1 MKKSFKKLGFVSLAA
16 SSVLLGSMNATD
28 LETYAALQ
36 KPSHVFGNYAKKD
49 SGETHHTTTSTLA
62 PKDSNPSTPQQEQ
75 QQAKSTATS
84 DSQEAKTLETT
95 ANTDQT
101 TATTDKAYTT
111 STDSSVKSVA
121 ENVESDNTTVQGD
134 EKTLEK
140 AVDQVQADAT
150 SKDFNETT
158 FTTDQK
164 AEQAAEQNLQKAENK
179 LKTDEGA
186 LDSALQQQQAK
197 STATSDSQEAKTLE
211 TTANTDQTT
220 ATTDKAY
227 TTSTDSSVKSVAE
240 NVESDNTTV
249 QGDEK
254 TLEKAVDQ
262 VQADATSKDFNET
275 TFTTDQKA
283 EQAAEQN
290 LQKAENKLKTDEG
303 ALDSALQQQQAKN
316 TLIKDTATVKG
327 FNSVSVSAMDTTLS
341 GVKTMYQQTET
352 ISTLLSGNSGLGSV
366 ISNAQGLSSAF
377 SALES
382 AQNTLKGYLDSS
394 SATIGQLT
402 NGSNAVVGALDQAIA
417 QVDTALADLAA
428 NVADTP
434 KTQAATL
441 VTADN
446 STTNSTTTDAINFL
460 SALKNNLTAQKDAFM
475 NVHKNIQ
482 TAVAQAQATYKPS
495 VMNTNNYGQMYGV
508 DAMAGYKWFFG
519 KTKRFGFRTYGYYSY
534 NHANLSFVGSQLGIM
549 EGASQVNNFTYGVGF
564 DALYNFYE
572 SKEGYNTAGL
582 FMGFG
587 LGGDSFIV
595 QGESYLKSQMNICN
609 NTAGCS
615 ASMNT
620 SYFQMPVEFG
630 FRSNF
635 SKHSGIEVG
644 FKLPLFTNQFYKER
658 SVDESVDV
666 FYKRNF
672 SIYFNYM
679 INF

>member
-1 MKKSFKKLGFVSLAA
+1 MKKSFKKLGFVSLAT

-28 LETYAALQ
+28 LQTYAALQ
-36 KPSHVFGNYAKKD
+36 KPSHVFGNVAVK
-49 SGETHHTTTSTLA
+49 TSTLETGSDKHTA
-62 PKDSNPSTPQQEQ
+62 SSEPNPTTPPANKKDDTSGSGDKHTASSEPTPSTPSSKKDESGSSGTGTQH
-75 QQAKSTATS
+75 TA
-84 DSQEAKTLETT
+84 
-95 ANTDQT
+95 
-101 TATTDKAYTT
+101 
-111 STDSSVKSVA
+111 SSGNSVA
-121 ENVESDNTTVQGD
+121 
-134 EKTLEK
+134 
-140 AVDQVQADAT
+140 
-150 SKDFNETT
+150 
-158 FTTDQK
+158 
-164 AEQAAEQNLQKAENK
+164 
-179 LKTDEGA
+179 
-186 LDSALQQQQAK
+186 
-197 STATSDSQEAKTLE
+197 SQL
-211 TTANTDQTT
+211 
-220 ATTDKAY
+220 
-227 TTSTDSSVKSVAE
+227 V
-240 NVESDNTTV
+240 
-249 QGDEK
+249 
-254 TLEKAVDQ
+254 
-262 VQADATSKDFNET
+262 
-275 TFTTDQKA
+275 
-283 EQAAEQN
+283 
-290 LQKAENKLKTDEG
+290 
-303 ALDSALQQQQAKN
+303 
-316 TLIKDTATVKG
+316 KDTNKVNS
-327 FNSVSVSAMDTTLS
+327 FNSVSVSGMNTTLS
-341 GVKTMYQQTET
+341 GVETMSKQTAM
-352 ISTLLSGNSGLGSV
+352 INTLLNNSTDLSSV

-377 SALES
+377 GALES

-402 NGSNAVVGALDQAIA
+402 NGSNAVVSALDKAIN
-417 QVDTALADLAA
+417 QVDAALADL
-428 NVADTP
+428 VTTDTQ
-434 KTQAATL
+434 KTQAVTLAATGS
-441 VTADN
+441 
-446 STTNSTTTDAINFL
+446 STSSASNTTTDAIAFL
-460 SALKNNLTAQKDAFM
+460 NALKTNLTAQKDAFM

-582 FMGFG
+582 FLGFG

-595 QGESYLKSQMNICN
+595 QGESYLKSQMHICN

-658 SVDESVDV
+658 GVDGSVDV

>member
-36 KPSHVFGNYAKKD
+36 KPSHVFDNYAKKSNKGSELSSD
-49 SGETHHTTTSTLA
+49 SPT
-62 PKDSNPSTPQQEQ
+62 Q
-75 QQAKSTATS
+75 QQAQTTAQS
-84 DSQEAKTLETT
+84 DTTQATTLE
-95 ANTDQT
+95 N
-101 TATTDKAYTT
+101 TATTDSQTATTDQTYT
-111 STDSSVKSVA
+111 KSADATVA
-121 ENVESDNTTVQGD
+121 GAAKKVETDNTAVQSA
-134 EKTLEK
+134 EQTLKTDVAK
-140 AVDQVQADAT
+140 VQADAST
-150 SKDFNETT
+150 KDFDETT
-158 FTTDQK
+158 FTKD
-164 AEQAAEQNLQKAENK
+164 QAAEQ
-179 LKTDEGA
+179 
-186 LDSALQQQQAK
+186 
-197 STATSDSQEAKTLE
+197 TAE
-211 TTANTDQTT
+211 TTLK
-220 ATTDKAY
+220 KA
-227 TTSTDSSVKSVAE
+227 
-240 NVESDNTTV
+240 
-249 QGDEK
+249 
-254 TLEKAVDQ
+254 
-262 VQADATSKDFNET
+262 ET
-275 TFTTDQKA
+275 TFGTQ
-283 EQAAEQN
+283 
-290 LQKAENKLKTDEG
+290 
-303 ALDSALQQQQAKN
+303 SALETALKDQTPSTPPTKETPPAKKDETSGSGDKDQHTASGTGGTPSSSGGTGGEHHTASSGTPPASSTPPTPTPPTSGGN
-316 TLIKDTATVKG
+316 TITSQLTKDTTMVNNLK
-327 FNSVSVSAMDTTLS
+327 SVSVSAMNTTLS
-341 GVKTMYQQTET
+341 GVTQLSQQTAA
-352 ISTLLSGNSGLGSV
+352 ISTLLSGNPNLGSV

-402 NGSNAVVGALDQAIA
+402 NGSNAVVGALDKAIN
-417 QVDTALADLAA
+417 QVDMALADLAT
-428 NVADTP
+428 ADAQ
-434 KTQAATL
+434 KTQAVVLVAASDSAT
-441 VTADN
+441 
-446 STTNSTTTDAINFL
+446 TTTDAINFL
-460 SALKNNLTAQKDAFM
+460 NALKTNLTAQKDAFM
-475 NVHKNIQ
+475 SVHKNIQ
-482 TAVAQAQATYKPS
+482 TAVAQAQATYTPS
-495 VMNTNNYGQMYGV
+495 VINTNNYGQMYGV

-519 KTKRFGFRTYGYYSY
+519 KKKRFGFRSYGYYSY

-582 FMGFG
+582 FLGFG

-595 QGESYLKSQMNICN
+595 QGESYLKSQMRICN

-644 FKLPLFTNQFYKER
+644 LKLPLFANQFYKER
-658 SVDESVDV
+658 GVDGSVDV

>member
-16 SSVLLGSMNATD
+16 SGVLLGSMNATD

-36 KPSHVFGNYAKKD
+36 KPSHVFGNYAEKDKD
-49 SGETHHTTTSTLA
+49 SKLTSDSLTQQQAQTQAQNTASSGTPTPPTKEEPKHTASSGTPA
-62 PKDSNPSTPQQEQ
+62 PSTPP
-75 QQAKSTATS
+75 AKKDETS
-84 DSQEAKTLETT
+84 GTPSA
-95 ANTDQT
+95 
-101 TATTDKAYTT
+101 
-111 STDSSVKSVA
+111 SGSSVA
-121 ENVESDNTTVQGD
+121 
-134 EKTLEK
+134 
-140 AVDQVQADAT
+140 
-150 SKDFNETT
+150 
-158 FTTDQK
+158 
-164 AEQAAEQNLQKAENK
+164 
-179 LKTDEGA
+179 
-186 LDSALQQQQAK
+186 
-197 STATSDSQEAKTLE
+197 SQLT
-211 TTANTDQTT
+211 
-220 ATTDKAY
+220 
-227 TTSTDSSVKSVAE
+227 
-240 NVESDNTTV
+240 
-249 QGDEK
+249 
-254 TLEKAVDQ
+254 
-262 VQADATSKDFNET
+262 
-275 TFTTDQKA
+275 
-283 EQAAEQN
+283 
-290 LQKAENKLKTDEG
+290 
-303 ALDSALQQQQAKN
+303 
-316 TLIKDTATVKG
+316 KDTTMVNNLK
-327 FNSVSVSAMDTTLS
+327 SVSVSGMNTTLS
-341 GVKTMYQQTET
+341 GVETMSQQTAT
-352 ISTLLSGNSGLGSV
+352 ISALLSGNPNLGSV
-366 ISNAQGLSSAF
+366 IPNAQGLSSAF

-402 NGSNAVVGALDQAIA
+402 NGSNAVVGALDKAIN
-417 QVDTALADLAA
+417 QVDMALSDLSAT
-428 NVADTP
+428 DTQ
-434 KTQAATL
+434 KTQAVTLAT
-441 VTADN
+441 TGS
-446 STTNSTTTDAINFL
+446 STTTTDAINFL

-482 TAVAQAQATYKPS
+482 TAVAQAQATYTPS
-495 VMNTNNYGQMYGV
+495 VINTNNYGQMYGV

-519 KTKRFGFRTYGYYSY
+519 KTKRFGFRSYGYYSY

-582 FMGFG
+582 FVGFG

-595 QGESYLKSQMNICN
+595 QGESYLKSQMQICN

-658 SVDESVDV
+658 GVDGSVDV

>member
-1 MKKSFKKLGFVSLAA
+1 M
-16 SSVLLGSMNATD
+16 LLGSMNATD

-36 KPSHVFGNYAKKD
+36 KPSHVFGNYAKSSGTPTPPAKKD
-49 SGETHHTTTSTLA
+49 DRTSSIGGSTGS
-62 PKDSNPSTPQQEQ
+62 KDKGKDNNTPTPQQEQ
-75 QQAKSTATS
+75 QKAKQTATN

-111 STDSSVKSVA
+111 STDSSVKSAA
-121 ENVESDNTTVQGD
+121 ENVESDNTTVQSD
-134 EKTLEK
+134 EKTLK
-140 AVDQVQADAT
+140 DAVDQVQADANST
-150 SKDFNETT
+150 NFDESKFQ
-158 FTTDQK
+158 TDQQN
-164 AEQAAEQNLQKAENK
+164 EQNAEQNLKKAENK
-179 LKTDEGA
+179 LTTDQNT
-186 LDSALQQQQAK
+186 LDTALQQQQ
-197 STATSDSQEAKTLE
+197 T
-211 TTANTDQTT
+211 
-220 ATTDKAY
+220 
-227 TTSTDSSVKSVAE
+227 
-240 NVESDNTTV
+240 
-249 QGDEK
+249 
-254 TLEKAVDQ
+254 
-262 VQADATSKDFNET
+262 
-275 TFTTDQKA
+275 
-283 EQAAEQN
+283 QN
-290 LQKAENKLKTDEG
+290 I
-303 ALDSALQQQQAKN
+303 
-316 TLIKDTATVKG
+316 LIKDTATVNS

-341 GVKTMYQQTET
+341 GVKTMSQQTAT

-402 NGSNAVVGALDQAIA
+402 NGSNAVVGALDKAIA
-417 QVDTALADLAA
+417 QVDMALADLVVNTTDA
-428 NVADTP
+428 P

-446 STTNSTTTDAINFL
+446 SATNSTTTDAINFL
-460 SALKNNLTAQKDAFM
+460 SALKNNLVAQKDAFM

-658 SVDESVDV
+658 GVDGSVDV

>member
-1 MKKSFKKLGFVSLAA
+1 MKKSFKKLGFFSLAT

-36 KPSHVFGNYAKKD
+36 KPSHVFGNYAEKEKD
-49 SGETHHTTTSTLA
+49 SKLTS
-62 PKDSNPSTPQQEQ
+62 DSPTQ
-75 QQAKSTATS
+75 QQAQTQAQNTASS
-84 DSQEAKTLETT
+84 DSKEATTLENT
-95 ANTDQT
+95 ASTDNT
-101 TATTDKAYTT
+101 TATTDEAYTT
-111 STDSSVKSVA
+111 SADTTVA
-121 ENVESDNTTVQGD
+121 DAAKQVETDNTAVQND
-134 EKTLEK
+134 EKTLK
-140 AVDQVQADAT
+140 TDVAKVQADA
-150 SKDFNETT
+150 SAKDFDETT
-158 FTTDQK
+158 FKADQQ
-164 AEQAAEQNLQKAENK
+164 AEQTAETNLQKAEEQLTNDQNA
-179 LKTDEGA
+179 LNTDLQDQTKTPTLPTKEEPKHTASSGTPA
-186 LDSALQQQQAK
+186 PSTPPAK
-197 STATSDSQEAKTLE
+197 KDE
-211 TTANTDQTT
+211 TTGTPSA
-220 ATTDKAY
+220 
-227 TTSTDSSVKSVAE
+227 SGSSVASQL
-240 NVESDNTTV
+240 T
-249 QGDEK
+249 
-254 TLEKAVDQ
+254 
-262 VQADATSKDFNET
+262 
-275 TFTTDQKA
+275 
-283 EQAAEQN
+283 
-290 LQKAENKLKTDEG
+290 
-303 ALDSALQQQQAKN
+303 
-316 TLIKDTATVKG
+316 KDTTMVNNLK
-327 FNSVSVSAMDTTLS
+327 SVSVSGMNTTLS
-341 GVKTMYQQTET
+341 GVETMSQQTAT
-352 ISTLLSGNSGLGSV
+352 ISTLLSGNPSLGSV
-366 ISNAQGLSSAF
+366 IPNAQGLSNAF

-402 NGSNAVVGALDQAIA
+402 NGSNAVVGALDKAIN
-417 QVDTALADLAA
+417 QVDMALADLS
-428 NVADTP
+428 VADTQ
-434 KTQAATL
+434 KTQTVTLAVASDSAT
-441 VTADN
+441 
-446 STTNSTTTDAINFL
+446 TTTDAINFL
-460 SALKNNLTAQKDAFM
+460 NALKTNLMAQKDAFM

-482 TAVAQAQATYKPS
+482 TAVAQAQATYTPS
-495 VMNTNNYGQMYGV
+495 VINTNNYGQMYGV

-519 KTKRFGFRTYGYYSY
+519 KTKRFGFRSYGYYSY

-582 FMGFG
+582 FVGFG

-595 QGESYLKSQMNICN
+595 QGESYLKSQMQICN

-658 SVDESVDV
+658 GVDGSVDV

>member
-49 SGETHHTTTSTLA
+49 
-62 PKDSNPSTPQQEQ
+62 KDSKLTSDSPTQ
-75 QQAKSTATS
+75 QQAKTQAQHTASS
-84 DSQEAKTLETT
+84 DSKEATTLENT
-95 ANTDQT
+95 ASTDNT
-101 TATTDKAYTT
+101 TATTDEAYTT
-111 STDSSVKSVA
+111 SADTTVA
-121 ENVESDNTTVQGD
+121 DVAKQVETDNTAVQND
-134 EKTLEK
+134 EKTLK
-140 AVDQVQADAT
+140 TDVAKVQADA
-150 SKDFNETT
+150 SAKDFDETT
-158 FTTDQK
+158 FKADQQ
-164 AEQAAEQNLQKAENK
+164 AEQTAETNLKNDENQLTK
-179 LKTDEGA
+179 DQ
-186 LDSALQQQQAK
+186 S
-197 STATSDSQEAKTLE
+197 TLE
-211 TTANTDQTT
+211 TVLKDQTPST
-220 ATTDKAY
+220 PSTPPAKKDE
-227 TTSTDSSVKSVAE
+227 TSGTPSASGSSVASQL
-240 NVESDNTTV
+240 T
-249 QGDEK
+249 
-254 TLEKAVDQ
+254 
-262 VQADATSKDFNET
+262 
-275 TFTTDQKA
+275 
-283 EQAAEQN
+283 
-290 LQKAENKLKTDEG
+290 
-303 ALDSALQQQQAKN
+303 
-316 TLIKDTATVKG
+316 KDTTMVNNFK
-327 FNSVSVSAMDTTLS
+327 SVSVSGMNTTLS
-341 GVKTMYQQTET
+341 GVETMSQQTAT
-352 ISTLLSGNSGLGSV
+352 ISTLLSGNPNLGSV

-382 AQNTLKGYLDSS
+382 AQNTLKGYLNSS

-402 NGSNAVVGALDQAIA
+402 NGSNAVVGALDKAIN
-417 QVDTALADLAA
+417 QVDMALVDLAT
-428 NVADTP
+428 ADTQ
-434 KTQAATL
+434 KTQAVVLVAASDSAT
-441 VTADN
+441 
-446 STTNSTTTDAINFL
+446 TTTDAINFL
-460 SALKNNLTAQKDAFM
+460 SALKNNLMAQKDAFM
-475 NVHKNIQ
+475 SVHKNIQ
-482 TAVAQAQATYKPS
+482 TAVAQAQATYTPS
-495 VMNTNNYGQMYGV
+495 VINTNNYGQMYGV

-519 KTKRFGFRTYGYYSY
+519 KTKRFGFRSYGYYSY

-582 FMGFG
+582 FLGFG

-595 QGESYLKSQMNICN
+595 QGESYLKSQMHICN

-658 SVDESVDV
+658 GVDGSVDV

>member
-16 SSVLLGSMNATD
+16 SGVLLGSMNATD

-36 KPSHVFGNYAKKD
+36 KPSHVFGNYAEKDKD
-49 SGETHHTTTSTLA
+49 SKL
-62 PKDSNPSTPQQEQ
+62 
-75 QQAKSTATS
+75 TS
-84 DSQEAKTLETT
+84 DSPTQQQDQKVAQNTASSGGTPSLTTPPAKKDETSGT
-95 ANTDQT
+95 PSA
-101 TATTDKAYTT
+101 
-111 STDSSVKSVA
+111 SGSSVA
-121 ENVESDNTTVQGD
+121 
-134 EKTLEK
+134 
-140 AVDQVQADAT
+140 
-150 SKDFNETT
+150 
-158 FTTDQK
+158 
-164 AEQAAEQNLQKAENK
+164 
-179 LKTDEGA
+179 
-186 LDSALQQQQAK
+186 
-197 STATSDSQEAKTLE
+197 SQLT
-211 TTANTDQTT
+211 
-220 ATTDKAY
+220 
-227 TTSTDSSVKSVAE
+227 
-240 NVESDNTTV
+240 
-249 QGDEK
+249 
-254 TLEKAVDQ
+254 
-262 VQADATSKDFNET
+262 
-275 TFTTDQKA
+275 
-283 EQAAEQN
+283 
-290 LQKAENKLKTDEG
+290 
-303 ALDSALQQQQAKN
+303 
-316 TLIKDTATVKG
+316 KDTTMVNNFK
-327 FNSVSVSAMDTTLS
+327 SVSVSGMNTTLS
-341 GVKTMYQQTET
+341 GVETMSKQTAT
-352 ISTLLSGNSGLGSV
+352 ISTLLSGNPNLGSV
-366 ISNAQGLSSAF
+366 ISNAQGLSNAF

-402 NGSNAVVGALDQAIA
+402 NGSNAVVGALDKAIN
-417 QVDTALADLAA
+417 QVDMALADLSAT
-428 NVADTP
+428 DTQ
-434 KTQAATL
+434 KTQAVTLAT
-441 VTADN
+441 TGS
-446 STTNSTTTDAINFL
+446 STTTTDAINFL
-460 SALKNNLTAQKDAFM
+460 SALKSNLMAQKDAFM

-482 TAVAQAQATYKPS
+482 TAVAQAQATYTPS
-495 VMNTNNYGQMYGV
+495 VINTNNYGQMYGV

-519 KTKRFGFRTYGYYSY
+519 KTKRFGFRSYGYYSY

-582 FMGFG
+582 FVGFG

-595 QGESYLKSQMNICN
+595 QGESYLKSQMHICN

-658 SVDESVDV
+658 GVDGSVDV

>member
-1 MKKSFKKLGFVSLAA
+1 MKKSFKKLGFFSLAT

-36 KPSHVFGNYAKKD
+36 KPSHVFGNYAEKE
-49 SGETHHTTTSTLA
+49 SGGEHHTASA
-62 PKDSNPSTPQQEQ
+62 PTPSTPPTKEEPKHT
-75 QQAKSTATS
+75 ASAPTPSTPPTK
-84 DSQEAKTLETT
+84 EEPKHT
-95 ANTDQT
+95 ASAPTPS
-101 TATTDKAYTT
+101 A
-111 STDSSVKSVA
+111 SSVASQLVK
-121 ENVESDNTTVQGD
+121 DTTTV
-134 EKTLEK
+134 
-140 AVDQVQADAT
+140 
-150 SKDFNETT
+150 N
-158 FTTDQK
+158 
-164 AEQAAEQNLQKAENK
+164 NLK
-179 LKTDEGA
+179 
-186 LDSALQQQQAK
+186 
-197 STATSDSQEAKTLE
+197 
-211 TTANTDQTT
+211 
-220 ATTDKAY
+220 
-227 TTSTDSSVKSVAE
+227 
-240 NVESDNTTV
+240 
-249 QGDEK
+249 
-254 TLEKAVDQ
+254 
-262 VQADATSKDFNET
+262 
-275 TFTTDQKA
+275 
-283 EQAAEQN
+283 
-290 LQKAENKLKTDEG
+290 
-303 ALDSALQQQQAKN
+303 
-316 TLIKDTATVKG
+316 
-327 FNSVSVSAMDTTLS
+327 SVSVSSMNTTLS
-341 GVKTMYQQTET
+341 GVETMSQQSAT
-352 ISTLLSGNSGLGSV
+352 IGNLLNSSTDLSSV
-366 ISNAQGLSSAF
+366 IPNAQGLSSAF

-402 NGSNAVVGALDQAIA
+402 NGSNAVVGALDKAIS
-417 QVDTALADLAA
+417 QVDMALSDLAT
-428 NVADTP
+428 ADTQ
-434 KTQAATL
+434 KMQAVTLAATG
-441 VTADN
+441 
-446 STTNSTTTDAINFL
+446 SGTTNSTTTDAINFL
-460 SALKNNLTAQKDAFM
+460 NALRTNLMAQKDAFM

-482 TAVAQAQATYKPS
+482 TAVAQAQATYTPS
-495 VMNTNNYGQMYGV
+495 VINTNNYGQMYGV

-519 KTKRFGFRTYGYYSY
+519 KTKRFGFRSYGYYSY

-582 FMGFG
+582 FVGFG

-595 QGESYLKSQMNICN
+595 QGESYLKSQMQICN

-658 SVDESVDV
+658 GVDGSVDV

>member
-1 MKKSFKKLGFVSLAA
+1 MKKSFKKLGFFSLA

-36 KPSHVFGNYAKKD
+36 KPSHVFGNYAEKDKD
-49 SGETHHTTTSTLA
+49 SKSTS
-62 PKDSNPSTPQQEQ
+62 DSPTQ
-75 QQAKSTATS
+75 QQAQTQAQNTASS
-84 DSQEAKTLETT
+84 DSKEATTLE
-95 ANTDQT
+95 N
-101 TATTDKAYTT
+101 TATTDNTTAAADKAYES
-111 STDSSVKSVA
+111 STYDSTVSGAAQK
-121 ENVESDNTTVQGD
+121 VETDNTAVQTAEQALKSTV
-134 EKTLEK
+134 EK
-140 AVDQVQADAT
+140 VQADANAT
-150 SKDFNETT
+150 DFNETT
-158 FTTDQK
+158 FKTD
-164 AEQAAEQNLQKAENK
+164 QAAEQTAEK
-179 LKTDEGA
+179 
-186 LDSALQQQQAK
+186 ALQQAESK
-197 STATSDSQEAKTLE
+197 L
-211 TTANTDQTT
+211 NTDQQTLNT
-220 ATTDKAY
+220 ALQDQTKTPTPSTPPTKEEPKHTASSGTPAPLTPPAKKDE
-227 TTSTDSSVKSVAE
+227 TSGTPSASGSSVASQL
-240 NVESDNTTV
+240 T
-249 QGDEK
+249 
-254 TLEKAVDQ
+254 
-262 VQADATSKDFNET
+262 
-275 TFTTDQKA
+275 
-283 EQAAEQN
+283 
-290 LQKAENKLKTDEG
+290 
-303 ALDSALQQQQAKN
+303 
-316 TLIKDTATVKG
+316 KDTTMVNNLK
-327 FNSVSVSAMDTTLS
+327 SVSVSAMNTTLS
-341 GVKTMYQQTET
+341 GVETMSQQTAT
-352 ISTLLSGNSGLGSV
+352 IGNLLNSSTDLSSV
-366 ISNAQGLSSAF
+366 IPNAQGLNSAF

-402 NGSNAVVGALDQAIA
+402 NGSNAVVSALDKAIN
-417 QVDTALADLAA
+417 QVDMALSDLSAT
-428 NVADTP
+428 DTQ
-434 KTQAATL
+434 KTQAVTLAT
-441 VTADN
+441 TGS
-446 STTNSTTTDAINFL
+446 STTTTDAINFL

-482 TAVAQAQATYKPS
+482 TAVAQAQATYTPS
-495 VMNTNNYGQMYGV
+495 VINTNNYGQMYGV

-519 KTKRFGFRTYGYYSY
+519 KTKRFGFRSYGYYSY

-582 FMGFG
+582 FVGFG

-595 QGESYLKSQMNICN
+595 QGESYLKSQMQICN

-658 SVDESVDV
+658 GVDGSVDV

>member
-16 SSVLLGSMNATD
+16 SGVLLGSMNATD

-36 KPSHVFGNYAKKD
+36 KPSHVFGNYAEKDKD
-49 SGETHHTTTSTLA
+49 SKLTS
-62 PKDSNPSTPQQEQ
+62 DSPTQ
-75 QQAKSTATS
+75 QQAQKAAQNTAQS
-84 DSQEAKTLETT
+84 DSKEATTLENT
-95 ANTDQT
+95 ASTDNT
-101 TATTDKAYTT
+101 TATTDETYTK
-111 STDSSVKSVA
+111 STDTTVA
-121 ENVESDNTTVQGD
+121 GAAKQVETDNTAVQND
-134 EKTLEK
+134 EKTLK
-140 AVDQVQADAT
+140 TDVAKVQADAST
-150 SKDFNETT
+150 KDFDETT
-158 FTTDQK
+158 FKADQQ
-164 AEQAAEQNLQKAENK
+164 AEQTAETNLQKAEEQLTNDQNA
-179 LKTDEGA
+179 LNTDLQDQTKTPTPTTPPTKEEPKHTASSGTPPA
-186 LDSALQQQQAK
+186 PETPPAK
-197 STATSDSQEAKTLE
+197 KDE
-211 TTANTDQTT
+211 TTGIPSA
-220 ATTDKAY
+220 
-227 TTSTDSSVKSVAE
+227 SGSSVASQLV
-240 NVESDNTTV
+240 
-249 QGDEK
+249 
-254 TLEKAVDQ
+254 
-262 VQADATSKDFNET
+262 
-275 TFTTDQKA
+275 
-283 EQAAEQN
+283 
-290 LQKAENKLKTDEG
+290 
-303 ALDSALQQQQAKN
+303 
-316 TLIKDTATVKG
+316 KDTTMVNNLK
-327 FNSVSVSAMDTTLS
+327 SVSVSAMNTTLS
-341 GVKTMYQQTET
+341 GVETMSQQSAT
-352 ISTLLSGNSGLGSV
+352 IGNLLNSSTDLSSV

-382 AQNTLKGYLDSS
+382 AQNTLKGYLNSS

-402 NGSNAVVGALDQAIA
+402 NGSNAVVGALDKAIN
-417 QVDTALADLAA
+417 QVDMALADLSAT
-428 NVADTP
+428 DTQ
-434 KTQAATL
+434 KTQAVTLAT
-441 VTADN
+441 TGS
-446 STTNSTTTDAINFL
+446 STTTTDAINFL
-460 SALKNNLTAQKDAFM
+460 NALKTNLMAQKDAFM

-482 TAVAQAQATYKPS
+482 TAVAQAQATYTPS
-495 VMNTNNYGQMYGV
+495 VINTNNYGQMYGV

-519 KTKRFGFRTYGYYSY
+519 KTKRFGFRSYGYYSY

-582 FMGFG
+582 FLGFG

-595 QGESYLKSQMNICN
+595 QGESYLKSQMQICN

-658 SVDESVDV
+658 GVDGSVDV